1 MAGSRIKGI
10 TIEINGDS
18 TKLQKALS
26 GIDKSLRETQA
37 KLKDVDKLLK
47 FDPKNT
53 ELLTQKQK
61 ALKDAVDLTKVR
73 LDALKEAQE
82 GVAKGS
88 DEWDTLQREIIA
100 TENDLQTLEKQYKD
114 FGSVGAQQIAAV
126 GREMQ
131 ELGGKI
137 ADVGKKFAPVSAA
150 AAGVAASLG
159 GLAYKSI
166 TAADDLNTLSKQTGL
181 STDSLQKMKYASDLV
196 DVSVEDITGAV
207 TKLKKNMAGSP
218 DAFNKLGVSVKNAD
232 GSMRDAESV
241 FFDTLEALSKIEN
254 ETERDQAAY
263 EIFGKSADQLA
274 GIIDDGGESLKAYG
288 DEAEGLGLIMSGD
301 TLNSLNEVNDAVDRG
316 KAQIGAAVSELG
328 AAVAQNLIPLIE
340 PVSAGIQKVTQFI
353 QKLTPEQ
360 AKLILIITGI
370 IAVIAPLLTAIGSVI
385 SVIGTVMTLAPA
397 VGTVI
402 AALTGPIGLAIAAV
416 VALAVGIATHWDE
429 IKAKTSEFVN
439 NMSARWDE
447 FKTKISA
454 VWNNVKSTVTA
465 AVNNVKSTIDGL
477 KNNISTAASNIYST
491 VKSKFD
497 AVKNAIVNPVN
508 TAKTLVS
515 NAINSIK
522 GLFSGAHFSFPKI
535 KLPHFSWSW
544 TDIGGLVKIPK
555 ISVDWYKKA
564 YDTPYLFESPTVMQT
579 SAGLKGFGDGAG
591 GEVVYGRDQ
600 LMRDIAQASGG
611 TYTVNVYA
619 SEGMDLNRL
628 ADKIQGKFVQWQKQK
643 EAAYA

>member
-26 GIDKSLRETQA
+26 GIDRSLKDTQT
-37 KLKDVDKLLK
+37 KLRDVDKLLK
-47 FDPKNT
+47 FDPKNV

-61 ALKDAVDLTKVR
+61 GLQDAIELTKIR
-73 LDALKEAQE
+73 IEALKEAQE
-82 GVAKGS
+82 GVAKGT
-88 DEWDTLQREIIA
+88 DEWDALQREIVA
-100 TENDLQTLEKQYKD
+100 NEQDLKSLQSEYNS

-126 GREMQ
+126 GAAMQ
-131 ELGGKI
+131 DLGGKI
-137 ADVGKKFAPVSAA
+137 SEAGEKFAPVSAA
-150 AAGVAASLG
+150 AAGVVATLG
-159 GLAYKSI
+159 GLAYKSV
-166 TAADDLNTLSKQTGL
+166 TAADDLNTLAKQTGL
-181 STDSLQKMKYASDLV
+181 STDSLQRMQYASNLV

-207 TKLKKNMAGSP
+207 GKMKKAMSGSP
-218 DAFNKLGVSVKNAD
+218 EAFSKLGVAVTNAD
-232 GSMRDAESV
+232 GSMRDAENV
-241 FFDTLEALSKIEN
+241 FYDTLEALSQISN

-263 EIFGKSADQLA
+263 EVFGKSADQLA
-274 GIIDDGGESLKAYG
+274 GIVDDGGAALKAYG
-288 DEAEGLGLIMSGD
+288 DEAEALGLIMSGD
-301 TLNSLNEVNDAVDRG
+301 TLDSLNEINDAVDRG
-316 KAQIGAAVSELG
+316 KAQVGAAATELG
-328 AAVAQNLIPLIE
+328 ATIAEGLIPLIE
-340 PVSAGIQKVTQFI
+340 PLTAGIQKVTEFLQ
-353 QKLTPEQ
+353 QLSPEQ
-360 AKLILIITGI
+360 MQLVMGI
-370 IAVIAPLLTAIGSVI
+370 AAAIAVIAPLLMGIGGVI
-385 SVIGTVMTLAPA
+385 SA
-397 VGTVI
+397 VGTV
-402 AALTGPIGLAIAAV
+402 LTIVPAVVSVLGLVISPIGLIVAAV
-416 VALAVGIATHWDE
+416 VALAIAVVTHWDE

-447 FKTKISA
+447 FKNKISA

-465 AVNNVKSTIDGL
+465 AVNNVKSTIDGM
-477 KNNISTAASNIYST
+477 KNNITTAASNIYST

-522 GLFSGAHFSFPKI
+522 SLFSGAHFSFPKI

-544 TDIGGLVKIPK
+544 TDIGGIVKIPK

-564 YDTPYLFESPTVMQT
+564 YDTPYMFTSPTVMQT
-579 SAGLKGFGDGAG
+579 SAGLKGFGDGRG
-591 GEVVYGRDQ
+591 GEIVYGRDQ